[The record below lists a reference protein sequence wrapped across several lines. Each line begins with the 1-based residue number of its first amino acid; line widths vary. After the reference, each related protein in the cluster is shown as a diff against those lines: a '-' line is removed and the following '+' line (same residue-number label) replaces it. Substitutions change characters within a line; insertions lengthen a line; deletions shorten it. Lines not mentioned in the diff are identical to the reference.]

1 MGPLSIRIGLLIL
14 PILYILVPS
23 TFYFLFWSFTT
34 NLDNLL
40 GFIHLYPLVF
50 FIFIF
55 FSFLN
60 FLWGQKIG
68 NNKYHIRNLGHNID
82 TCSTFKRKLLQLFK
96 AWWIRFEDTLN
107 INFNPLPDHASSNGG
122 VNVVEF
128 RRRKKERRF

>member
-23 TFYFLFWSFTT
+23 TFL
-34 NLDNLL
+34 
-40 GFIHLYPLVF
+40 F
-50 FIFIF
+50 FILVLHHQLGQSSGLSSFVSSCIFFIF

-60 FLWGQKIG
+60 FFARSKNS
-68 NNKYHIRNLGHNID
+68 NNKYHTGNLGHNID